1 MASAM
6 ASAAH
11 RSGAKSKDKGK
22 GKETDQFNNPL
33 ATNPAADALAFDTEP
48 PTRPK
53 DIINDQGPG
62 NLADYDEDAAD
73 GQFTSSQIFE
83 KLETEAS
90 VRFRRPA
97 RAPRPAAP
105 RRAPPPVG

>member
-6 ASAAH
+6 AAAH
-11 RSGAKSKDKGK
+11 RSGGKSK

-53 DIINDQGPG
+53 DIINDEGPG
-62 NLADYDEDAAD
+62 NLADYDEDAGD
-73 GQFTSSQIFE
+73 SQFTSSQIFE

-90 VRFRRPA
+90 VRFRRAA
-97 RAPRPAAP
+97 RAPRPAPRAP
-105 RRAPPPVG
+105 RTPHPVG